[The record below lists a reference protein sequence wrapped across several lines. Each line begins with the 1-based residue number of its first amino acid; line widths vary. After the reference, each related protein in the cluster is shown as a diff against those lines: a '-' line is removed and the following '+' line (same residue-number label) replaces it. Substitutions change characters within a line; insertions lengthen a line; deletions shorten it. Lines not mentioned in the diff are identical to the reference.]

1 MRVGIF
7 GAFNSD
13 LNFLLGSNTMSFFDE
28 YEDRVIMREF
38 LDGDDFYEDGD
49 LNDDADGIINLSRYD
64 NSVADDPDAGD
75 APELEGEDR

>member
-1 MRVGIF
+1 
-7 GAFNSD
+7 
-13 LNFLLGSNTMSFFDE
+13 MSFFDE

-38 LDGDDFYEDGD
+38 LDDDDFYEDGD

>member
-1 MRVGIF
+1 
-7 GAFNSD
+7 
-13 LNFLLGSNTMSFFDE
+13 MSFFDE

-38 LDGDDFYEDGD
+38 LDDDDFYEDGD

-64 NSVADDPDAGD
+64 DDDNVSDDLGAGD

>member
-1 MRVGIF
+1 
-7 GAFNSD
+7 
-13 LNFLLGSNTMSFFDE
+13 MSFFDE

-38 LDGDDFYEDGD
+38 LDDDFYEDGD

-64 NSVADDPDAGD
+64 NSVADDPDADD

>member
-7 GAFNSD
+7 RAFHFSPD
-13 LNFLLGSNTMSFFDE
+13 FLLIGSNIMSFFDE

-38 LDGDDFYEDGD
+38 LDDADFYEDGD
-49 LNDDADGIINLSRYD
+49 LEDDGLINLSRYD
-64 NSVADDPDAGD
+64 NSVADDLDAGD

>member
-1 MRVGIF
+1 
-7 GAFNSD
+7 
-13 LNFLLGSNTMSFFDE
+13 MSFFDE

-38 LDGDDFYEDGD
+38 LDDDDFYEDGD

-64 NSVADDPDAGD
+64 DDDNAPDDLGAGD

>member
-7 GAFNSD
+7 RAFHSG
-13 LNFLLGSNTMSFFDE
+13 LNFLLGGNMSFFDE

-38 LDGDDFYEDGD
+38 LDDADFYEDGD
-49 LNDDADGIINLSRYD
+49 LEDDGLINLSRYD
-64 NSVADDPDAGD
+64 NSVADDLDAGD